1 LADGSVNLI
10 SEFFVIPYY
19 WAHQLTANSGSII
32 SGVLSDT
39 YFDDANRLIL
49 SEINATPGFD
59 YVFEFQG
66 IPCACIAGPILRLK
80 GYYQG
85 NPAHKVK
92 IQAYNWTTLVY
103 EDLTTRIRD
112 MPSAASDQNYGW
124 ITSSEYFSSPMG
136 DSTLRI
142 KIIHISPGNVTHT
155 LNINYLWLD
164 DTTLSTHIHSQLIV
178 RQTISK
184 DLYAKFETVATAQ
197 LKGVF
202 TVRHTDTKD
211 IYAKFEAQATAS
223 LKGIFETAQW
233 EDLNGIFITRLASS
247 AALKGVFT
255 VRYTATRDL
264 YAKFEAQAVKDLY
277 AKLIVRHSSGYPEAN
292 IKCTFS
298 LYKPYANLFSK
309 LRVRGAGTAEL
320 KGVFRVTAETLLAV
334 FHVGQDSETLHGFF
348 HVGQDSAELKGVFD
362 VGQNHG
368 DLYAK
373 FEAQVVRDLYAKFE
387 AQHCTLLKA
396 IFIVKQGTRDLYAK
410 FESQA
415 IADLYAKFTPKRST
429 SNALKAELEIG
440 LMLNE
445 ELKAVFTVK
454 QEAENLLA
462 VFRIR
467 STLQDM
473 YNLIGYNMPE
483 LLNDVEN
490 IGRGFIGSPA
500 PLQTESGTPTGR
512 ISVKAVSSHGA
523 GQYKEIRF
531 GWRKED
537 PIYDAPPC
545 VGERDYEELVYEPWD
560 WDERSYITSVVADTH
575 IRLRFA
581 RHFAEG
587 GWTLADINYGTVDY
601 LKASYYDY
609 VYPGD
614 CFDKYVNLD
623 DEESFIRFNVGIPS
637 LDRLG
642 YARFEWF
649 RYYGSNCHQLMGLR
663 RIASCEEVPETY
675 QYWNPA
681 IKIGGCDYGPLKGNI
696 WSESAL
702 KWDNS
707 GRNNLSMGGGQPYMG
722 LSAFVNNSPEVYY
735 GLTAENNEWDMFEIT
750 ELLEGWVNG
759 DFKNNGIGIRGEM
772 TCNGWDARCSNR
784 VNANTP
790 RFYSRRSS
798 DTRRPRIMLQ
808 YIPENSVGKWSFRGN
823 NYWEID
829 TDDPLVDGGGS
840 LRLRDWSKRNYQNIY
855 EIKPAVTLNTSKTLI
870 EGSIKTWIRI
880 NRDDWPELRAYDQ
893 GRCED
898 SKVEYTT
905 ARENYIDIFFRYQD
919 SDNHCKVRINPR
931 SRVSKL
937 IETISGTDIT
947 RESWTTAINVGEKKH
962 IRIFWA
968 LNDDEL
974 VCCGQMWNASME
986 IWRTFFTYT
995 WTPNSGVGGDV
1006 RIESWDAT
1014 IDDTIISEVSS

>member
-1 LADGSVNLI
+1 MSLVDGSGILLADFTVKQGTVDLPAK
-10 SEFFVIPYY
+10 FTVK
-19 WAHQLTANSGSII
+19 Q
-32 SGVLSDT
+32 DT
-39 YFDDANRLIL
+39 VA
-49 SEINATPGFD
+49 
-59 YVFEFQG
+59 
-66 IPCACIAGPILRLK
+66 LK
-80 GYYQG
+80 GIFIVRQSS
-85 NPAHKVK
+85 
-92 IQAYNWTTLVY
+92 
-103 EDLTTRIRD
+103 
-112 MPSAASDQNYGW
+112 SAALKG
-124 ITSSEYFSSPMG
+124 I
-136 DSTLRI
+136 
-142 KIIHISPGNVTHT
+142 
-155 LNINYLWLD
+155 
-164 DTTLSTHIHSQLIV
+164 LIV
-178 RQTISK
+178 RHT
-184 DLYAKFETVATAQ
+184 ATTGI
-197 LKGVF
+197 KGILV
-202 TVRHTDTKD
+202 VRHTATSDL
-211 IYAKFEAQATAS
+211 YAKFEAQATVA

-233 EDLNGIFITRLASS
+233 EDLKGILVARQASIV
-247 AALKGVFT
+247 ALKGVFI
-255 VRYTATRDL
+255 VRHTATKDL
-264 YAKFEAQAVKDLY
+264 YAKFTSQAVKDLY
-277 AKLIVRHSSGYPEAN
+277 TKLIVRHSSGYPYSE
-292 IKCTFS
+292 IKSTFS

-309 LRVRGAGTAEL
+309 IRVRGAGSAEL
-320 KGVFRVTAETLLAV
+320 KAVFRVTAEILSAV
-334 FHVGQDSETLHGFF
+334 FHVGQDNETLHGFF
-348 HVGQDSAELKGVFD
+348 HIGQDSAKLKGAFD

-368 DLYAK
+368 EIYAQFEAQAVRNLCAK
-373 FEAQVVRDLYAKFE
+373 FEV
-387 AQHCTLLKA
+387 QHCALLKA

-410 FESQA
+410 FEAQA
-415 IADLYAKFTPKRST
+415 IAALYAKFTPKRSA

-440 LMLNE
+440 LMLNQS
-445 ELKAVFTVK
+445 LKAVFTVK
-454 QEAENLLA
+454 QETENLLA
-462 VFRIR
+462 VFRVR